1 MAIRQIY
8 QLCLT
13 AIVVGTALASS
24 DAQASDP
31 QADIVKWRTSVDMA
45 KIEAAQSGRLVL
57 LHFWSPSCGPCRK
70 LDSDVFSQPQIGQ
83 LLEQHF
89 VPVKV
94 NADLA
99 PALANLYNITRVP
112 ADVILTPQGNVV
124 ALLGCPLNPG
134 DYATQLLNLVQHY
147 RQSADASGAAK
158 QAPMQAAYAGL
169 KVGQYQNTV
178 ASAAPGANSTAP
190 PVQQSQPATTSRPQ
204 ATNNIYAT
212 TPQATQAATAAS
224 GASAVYTNRYATT
237 PPAAPIA
244 TTQQAVAQPVV
255 GQPATA
261 PAASQPTQTP
271 VAAVVT
277 NSHMATNATA
287 TGSSP
292 KQVGP
297 PQLPAGS
304 SPLAFEG
311 YCPVTLKQARKWVMG
326 DSKFGAVHRGRT
338 YLFTGAQQRQ
348 QFLANPDA
356 FSPVFSGMDA
366 VKMLEENQMVEG
378 SRKYGY
384 EYRGAFYLFGSKET
398 MQRFASQPDNYAAG
412 VRQAMARMDASTGG
426 TIRR

>member
-1 MAIRQIY
+1 MAARQIY

-24 DAQASDP
+24 DAQA
-31 QADIVKWRTSVDMA
+31 DIVKWRTSVDMA
-45 KIEAAQSGRLVL
+45 KIEAAESGRLVL
-57 LHFWSPSCGPCRK
+57 MHFWSSSCGPCRK

-83 LLEQHF
+83 MLEQNF

-99 PALANLYNITRVP
+99 PALKNRYNITRVP
-112 ADVILTPQGNVV
+112 TDVILTPQGNVV
-124 ALLGCPLNPG
+124 AILGCPPAPG

-147 RQSADASGAAK
+147 RQSAAASGASK

-178 ASAAPGANSTAP
+178 ASAAPGANSTVP
-190 PVQQSQPATTSRPQ
+190 PVQQSQPATMSSPQ
-204 ATNNIYAT
+204 VTNNIYAT
-212 TPQATQAATAAS
+212 TPQTNQAATAAPS
-224 GASAVYTNRYATT
+224 SSAVYTNRYATT

-244 TTQQAVAQPVV
+244 ARQQVATQP
-255 GQPATA
+255 
-261 PAASQPTQTP
+261 
-271 VAAVVT
+271 AVVT
-277 NSHMATNATA
+277 NSHVATHATMARAK
-287 TGSSP
+287 P
-292 KQVGP
+292 KPPGP

-304 SPLAFEG
+304 SPIAFEG
-311 YCPVTLKQARKWVMG
+311 YCPVTLKQARKWVIG

-338 YLFTGAQQRQ
+338 YLFTGEQQRQ

-412 VRQAMARMDASTGG
+412 VRQAMTRMDASTGG